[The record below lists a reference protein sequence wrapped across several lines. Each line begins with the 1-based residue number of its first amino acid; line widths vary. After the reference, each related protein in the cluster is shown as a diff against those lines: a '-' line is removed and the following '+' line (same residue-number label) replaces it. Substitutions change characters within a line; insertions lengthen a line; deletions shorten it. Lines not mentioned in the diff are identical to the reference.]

1 MKKVLSL
8 CSFLIMSLL
17 LVSCINRRTNYF
29 IPGFFTGP
37 NVRDDT
43 QLCYLNVEEITE
55 DVFQDANG
63 INVIHDL
70 VADKFYSL
78 EFYIITSES
87 EKITVDF
94 INFKDAY
101 DGATGTP
108 ISYKDDNHSWI
119 RPYTSYL
126 ADGEV
131 EYYSVHI
138 EKDNINVFTYLYSN

>member
-29 IPGFFTGP
+29 IPGFFTGS
-37 NVRDDT
+37 NECDDS

-55 DVFQDANG
+55 DVFQGSNG

-78 EFYIITSES
+78 EFYIITGES
-87 EKITVDF
+87 EKITIDF
-94 INFKDAY
+94 INFKDAF
-101 DGATGTP
+101 DGATGTH

-119 RPYTSYL
+119 TPYTNLSSS
-126 ADGEV
+126 E
-131 EYYSVHI
+131 EKYYAVNVK
-138 EKDNINVFTYLYSN
+138 KDNLDVFTYLYSN